1 MEIKDLQ
8 YLASY
13 KATSREKAFG
23 VAIGN
28 ATPTYMFA
36 DVEENDEVWDPT
48 SGTNFGS
55 ILSSGSNSSY
65 QVIHNLYDTSAILW
79 HSIAARRHIYPYLQK
94 FDYQHIYKGC
104 LNREG
109 NREPQKTISLVQA
122 QNTFYALTEL
132 GTLGHTYVNDDYYSW
147 LARDNGYA
155 YPVPSEIKTLL
166 YRQNISSGD
175 LSGAITSALYNIGY
189 NTLIEVPG
197 NVQQDYQSGAM
208 YGTAVKCK
216 NQYDHDYS
224 MRHSGTHI
232 GDVVLSGARDYYEV
246 CNCND
251 QVYLKYRDVKAYS
264 LSSTQDSSRFT
275 FDSEPAPTVTHGRV
289 RQIADT
295 IASYKIPHIEYLTNI
310 NRGAAPANHK
320 SSLYSLT
327 LKTKFLKTSDLDPKI
342 KGNIRLE
349 IKNCIR
355 QIVQKIAPANTQLF
369 SVSVS

>member
-109 NREPQKTISLVQA
+109 NREP
-122 QNTFYALTEL
+122 
-132 GTLGHTYVNDDYYSW
+132 
-147 LARDNGYA
+147 
-155 YPVPSEIKTLL
+155 
-166 YRQNISSGD
+166 
-175 LSGAITSALYNIGY
+175 
-189 NTLIEVPG
+189 
-197 NVQQDYQSGAM
+197 
-208 YGTAVKCK
+208 
-216 NQYDHDYS
+216 
-224 MRHSGTHI
+224 
-232 GDVVLSGARDYYEV
+232 
-246 CNCND
+246 
-251 QVYLKYRDVKAYS
+251 
-264 LSSTQDSSRFT
+264 
-275 FDSEPAPTVTHGRV
+275 
-289 RQIADT
+289 
-295 IASYKIPHIEYLTNI
+295 
-310 NRGAAPANHK
+310 
-320 SSLYSLT
+320 
-327 LKTKFLKTSDLDPKI
+327 
-342 KGNIRLE
+342 
-349 IKNCIR
+349 
-355 QIVQKIAPANTQLF
+355 
-369 SVSVS
+369 